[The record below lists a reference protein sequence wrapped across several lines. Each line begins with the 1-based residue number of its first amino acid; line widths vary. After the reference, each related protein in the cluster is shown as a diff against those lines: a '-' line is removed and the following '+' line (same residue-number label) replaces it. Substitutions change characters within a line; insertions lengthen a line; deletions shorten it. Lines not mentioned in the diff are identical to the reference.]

1 MCKIHIFWQHIYI
14 PSRSMGHICNFS
26 GLFVTQSFMTNFSLY
41 YCSQRFFFLLLLFP
55 FETLLSYFIN
65 GPKNR
70 AWHFFSPAGVWA
82 INYGAL
88 NRDFVIHSWK
98 HPFKFWLLWLLQCA
112 VETKSKAVAW
122 EPIQVLQS
130 CAKILMRF
138 PIILFTFFSGR
149 FNWQIPRYKRL
160 LHWKQT

>member
-1 MCKIHIFWQHIYI
+1 
-14 PSRSMGHICNFS
+14 
-26 GLFVTQSFMTNFSLY
+26 MTNFSLY
-41 YCSQRFFFLLLLFP
+41 CCSQSSFFFLLLLFP
-55 FETLLSYFIN
+55 FETLISYFIN

-112 VETKSKAVAW
+112 VKTKSKAVAW

-130 CAKILMRF
+130 CAKILMCF
-138 PIILFTFFSGR
+138 PIILFRFFFWVIQLTNSKTKKTFEVET
-149 FNWQIPRYKRL
+149 NAKHHNL
-160 LHWKQT
+160 LQKC

>member
-1 MCKIHIFWQHIYI
+1 
-14 PSRSMGHICNFS
+14 MGHICKCFWTLYNSF
-26 GLFVTQSFMTNFSLY
+26 FMTNFSLY
-41 YCSQRFFFLLLLFP
+41 CCSQRFFFLLLLFP

-112 VETKSKAVAW
+112 VKTKSEAVAW

-130 CAKILMRF
+130 CAKNINAF
-138 PIILFTFFSGR
+138 SNYTFHIFFWAIQLTNSKIQKN
-149 FNWQIPRYKRL
+149 FALETNVAWELQFLIVL
-160 LHWKQT
+160 QSCA

>member
-1 MCKIHIFWQHIYI
+1 MRTKKIASEIYWPLWDI
-14 PSRSMGHICNFS
+14 SAHVF
-26 GLFVTQSFMTNFSLY
+26 GLFTTHFLWLTLVYTAVVKD
-41 YCSQRFFFLLLLFP
+41 FFLLLLFP

-130 CAKILMRF
+130 CAKNINAF
-138 PIILFTFFSGR
+138 SNYTFQIFSGW